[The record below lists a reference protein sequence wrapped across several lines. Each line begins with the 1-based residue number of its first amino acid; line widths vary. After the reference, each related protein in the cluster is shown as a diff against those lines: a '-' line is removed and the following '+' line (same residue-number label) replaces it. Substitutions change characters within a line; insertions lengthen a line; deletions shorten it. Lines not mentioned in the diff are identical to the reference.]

1 MTDETGNEGLRADE
15 ISVTADGTLIVDGV
29 SCDVPR
35 GSFTALVGPNG
46 AGKSTLLRAI
56 AAVQR
61 ADSGSVRFGEH
72 DLLGMPRRDRARTVA
87 FVEQEA
93 EAHVALDVESVV
105 ALGRIPHQGLWQDG
119 RDSAELVA
127 AAMETAGVIQFARRE
142 FGTLSGGERQR
153 VMLARALA
161 QQPELLLLDEP
172 TNHLDVAA
180 QLGTLSL
187 VRSLTEGGLTVVA
200 AMHDLGLAATWCD
213 RVIVLREGRVV
224 AAGPTAQTLTPAL
237 IREVYGVDATWV
249 EHPVTGRQF
258 IALSLP
264 ATPPQQD

>member
-1 MTDETGNEGLRADE
+1 MTGDGLAAEGLRADE
-15 ISVTADGTLIVDGV
+15 ISVIADGTLIVDGV

-187 VRSLTEGGLTVVA
+187 VRSLADGGMTVVA

-213 RVIVLREGRVV
+213 RVIVLRDARVV

-237 IREVYGVDATWV
+237 IRDVYGVDATWL
-249 EHPVTGRQF
+249 EHPRTGRQF

-264 ATPPQQD
+264 TQR